1 MEGDNIYSK
10 NIYNNFNIQQ
20 QLLLLNLFVCPNFAE
35 EKYLKKLLSVVQ
47 NGNYFLSLL
56 YVAQKMRETD
66 IFDESVFIVLNR
78 KCGSFHKQKDNEQHS
93 FLV

>member
-1 MEGDNIYSK
+1 MSGYPKGDRFFCVLFGACSGVTAGGVGFIIYSQ

-47 NGNYFLSLL
+47 NGNYFLSL
-56 YVAQKMRETD
+56 
-66 IFDESVFIVLNR
+66 F
-78 KCGSFHKQKDNEQHS
+78 
-93 FLV
+93 